1 MLVLVVFR
9 FLLREIKVS
18 SKSLQKEGVDF
29 DKVFA
34 SKKKKTRIPVTRCAV
49 LDSCRALATC
59 NHNNRFSAP

>member
-18 SKSLQKEGVDF
+18 SKSLQKEGFDF

-34 SKKKKTRIPVTRCAV
+34 SKKKKPE
-49 LDSCRALATC
+49 SQ
-59 NHNNRFSAP
+59 